1 MDKNNWDEFTKRL
14 SSYGMGVA
22 NAPIDLV
29 KYAGLGA
36 NELAER
42 VGILSKQE
50 SIRRANAINQV
61 MTELPF
67 LPKSVV
73 DYRNWLKS
81 GNPEMFEIGEVAGA
95 SLGAGVFSKTPYGMK
110 TLVNPVTAGALA
122 TLGIIKE
129 EKLEPKLEELSKK

>member
-1 MDKNNWDEFTKRL
+1 MDKKNWEEFTKRL

-36 NELAER
+36 NEFAEMI
-42 VGILSKQE
+42 GLLSKQE
-50 SIRRANAINQV
+50 SIQRAKAINQV

-67 LPKSVV
+67 LPKSVA
-73 DYRNWLKS
+73 DYRNWLKND
-81 GNPEMFEIGEVAGA
+81 NPEMFELGEVAGA

-110 TLVNPVTAGALA
+110 TLVNPVTASGLA

-129 EKLEPKLEELSKK
+129 EKLEPKLEELSKQ